1 MGQEFFRVSLDQR
14 LAVSLGVELA
24 AMPLPAGGV
33 DDLCEGCHF
42 QMGERRPCRGNID
55 LYACTESGRRDR
67 RTIVWG
73 PAKGGKAK

>member
-1 MGQEFFRVSLDQR
+1 MGREFFRVSLDQR

-33 DDLCEGCHF
+33 DLCEGCHF
-42 QMGERRPCRGNID
+42 QTGERRPCRGNIS
-55 LYACTESGRRDR
+55 LGACTKNSRRDR

-73 PAKGGKAK
+73 PAKGG